1 MDKNES
7 QMDFFGSVCVCFSLS
22 NLPIIYHDSIS
33 IHTIIEPYIAH
44 PHATRARKKRLYRM
58 LHSYQC
64 IALVCGFRLLLKCT
78 ATQFWV
84 RWERENGQF
93 ACWPCALPQRRQIH
107 TYCCASHTVNYRV
120 PGPMDVFFSAIRDDT
135 VSVDMRL
142 TIVGRHWWA
151 PNVSPTACSVSS
163 WWNNTHTHTQ
173 STKHTDRTIYYSIH
187 HPPGNRDDLQ
197 FRNIQSIIRLIKL

>member
-1 MDKNES
+1 MNRKWTFSVLFVFVFRYQIFLLYTMIAS
-7 QMDFFGSVCVCFSLS
+7 QYIQLLSRILHIHMPREPGRRDYTVCCI
-22 NLPIIYHDSIS
+22 PIN
-33 IHTIIEPYIAH
+33 
-44 PHATRARKKRLYRM
+44 
-58 LHSYQC
+58 
-64 IALVCGFRLLLKCT
+64 ALVCGFRLLLKCT

-84 RWERENGQF
+84 RWGRENGQF

-187 HPPGNRDDLQ
+187 HPPGNRDDL
-197 FRNIQSIIRLIKL
+197 